1 MPRYDSM
8 RKTKVTKEK
17 MIEMKLNG
25 DTYSQIAKKLNIS
38 RQRVQQIT
46 SPPKEVRGYII
57 QKYNGRCATCGI
69 QVHKTGHIHHVGSID
84 ENYNDIDNLIL
95 LCPSCHRIE
104 HKGESRKRRENGC
117 VMPTYNSLR
126 KVGRDNKIR
135 QYAKRHPAYS
145 HQEIANEFGICRSN
159 VTRILKEEQGK

>member
-8 RKTKVTKEK
+8 RKTKVKKEK

-46 SPPKEVRGYII
+46 SPPKEVRDYII
-57 QKYNGRCATCGI
+57 QKYNGRCARCGI
-69 QVHKTGHIHHVGSID
+69 QVQQASHMHHMGSID

-95 LCPSCHRIE
+95 LCQSCHRIE
-104 HKGESRKRRENGC
+104 HKGESQKRRENGC

-126 KVGRDNKIR
+126 KVGRDNHIR
-135 QYAKRHPAYS
+135 QSAQTHQDYS
-145 HQEIANEFGICRSN
+145 HQEIADKFGISRSN
-159 VTRILKEEQGK
+159 VTRLLSQR